1 MEFYAENAI
10 IDPLDKF
17 LKLNEISQPP
27 FAVFFKTTANLL
39 SASPDLKKEGEL
51 LISQPIKGTSKR
63 FSDPIKD
70 EESKNKL
77 ASDPKERSENIM
89 ITDLVR
95 NDLSQTAQK
104 DLYRLQN
111 YAVFILYASTSND
124 FYGYL

>member
-27 FAVFFKTTANLL
+27 FAVFFKIIANFACHRAVLEKRRTSYFTTY
-39 SASPDLKKEGEL
+39 
-51 LISQPIKGTSKR
+51 KR
-63 FSDPIKD
+63 NFQTIFGSIKD

-95 NDLSQTAQK
+95 NDLSQRAKK
-104 DLYRLQN
+104 DLYRT
-111 YAVFILYASTSND
+111 VFILYASTSND

>member
-1 MEFYAENAI
+1 
-10 IDPLDKF
+10 L
-17 LKLNEISQPP
+17 
-27 FAVFFKTTANLL
+27 
-39 SASPDLKKEGEL
+39 
-51 LISQPIKGTSKR
+51 
-63 FSDPIKD
+63 DPIKD

-111 YAVFILYASTSND
+111 YAVFILYAHQMISTVTLS
-124 FYGYL
+124 

>member
-1 MEFYAENAI
+1 
-10 IDPLDKF
+10 
-17 LKLNEISQPP
+17 
-27 FAVFFKTTANLL
+27 
-39 SASPDLKKEGEL
+39 LKKEGE

-70 EESKNKL
+70 ESKNKL